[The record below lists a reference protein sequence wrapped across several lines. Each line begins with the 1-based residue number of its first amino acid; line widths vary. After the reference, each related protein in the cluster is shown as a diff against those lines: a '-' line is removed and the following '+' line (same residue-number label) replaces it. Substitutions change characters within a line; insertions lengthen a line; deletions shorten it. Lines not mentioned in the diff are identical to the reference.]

1 MGKSKYLEP
10 KAKEFIIDQIR
21 EHGEMDK
28 EEIKD
33 LIRPHFLFD
42 YQQAKEQAINRYTNQ
57 LIAQI
62 RDKAGVR
69 TCFNIRG
76 AETVVHV
83 ETCRDLTKVQAIQ
96 EQLEKQIIG
105 TMASYRKTSHRVKEL
120 QGQLSLFQQDG
131 ESKESAS

>member
-10 KAKEFIIDQIR
+10 KAKEFVIDQIR

-42 YQQAKEQAINRYTNQ
+42 YQQAKEQAINRYANQ
-57 LIAQI
+57 LISQI
-62 RDKAGVR
+62 RDEAGVR

-83 ETCRDLTKVQAIQ
+83 ETCRDLAKVQAVQ

-120 QGQLSLFQQDG
+120 QGQMSLFQH
-131 ESKESAS
+131 EEKAEKVS